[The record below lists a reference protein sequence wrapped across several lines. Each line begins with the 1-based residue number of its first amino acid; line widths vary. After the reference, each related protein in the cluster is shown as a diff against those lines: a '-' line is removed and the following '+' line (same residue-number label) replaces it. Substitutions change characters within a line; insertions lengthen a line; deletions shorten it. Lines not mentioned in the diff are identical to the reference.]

1 MHFGSRRHVSRAA
14 TSLFALRTAALALGL
29 TALALPSTASAESKC
44 GAPGAGTCL
53 NSDTFWPS
61 SGPSKFVGISGTQT
75 VNESELA
82 IGVVTSFQSRPVV
95 LTTASPG
102 PSGAGTDSYAVDNQF
117 TANFLWQYGITKRL
131 AFDLALPITLGQT
144 GDGLSALTGGKD
156 IKFTAMRD
164 LRYGLAFA
172 IVPRERVDSETSRAN
187 KGPGHNYAVTARFGM
202 TAPIGD
208 KTELAGERTAVFMPQ
223 IAADYRR
230 GPVFLG
236 AELGA
241 RIRPT
246 TEVLGARIGT
256 QLSGGLGVGIDLL
269 PRELLSAQLEARA
282 LYNVPEQA
290 DVVLSGGN
298 VVSTPNGKYLFPA
311 EWMLSAR
318 TAPLPSGDLAI
329 TFGGGGGLTADTV
342 TVPRFRFVLGLV
354 YSPEGRDSDGDGILD
369 RVDACPRIPARGE
382 RRDGCDH
389 GDPEAQPQPKR
400 DPQSL

>member
-1 MHFGSRRHVSRAA
+1 MHFGSRRLVSRA
-14 TSLFALRTAALALGL
+14 SLFALRTAALLLGL
-29 TALALPSTASAESKC
+29 TALALPSTASAQSKC

-61 SGPSKFVGISGTQT
+61 PGPSKFVGISGTQT

-95 LTTASPG
+95 LSTASPG
-102 PSGAGTDSYAVDNQF
+102 PSGPGTDSYAVDNQF

-144 GDGLSALTGGKD
+144 GDGLSALTAGKD
-156 IKFTAMRD
+156 LKFTAMRD

-172 IVPRERVDSETSRAN
+172 IVPRERVDSETSLAK
-187 KGPGHNYAVTARFGM
+187 KGPGHNYAVTARLGM
-202 TAPIGD
+202 SAPIGD

-230 GPVFLG
+230 GPIFLG

-256 QLSGGLGVGIDLL
+256 QLSGGLGVGVSIL

-282 LYNVPEQA
+282 LYNFPEQA
-290 DVVLSGGN
+290 DVVLSGGS
-298 VVSTPNGKYLFPA
+298 VVSTPNGKHLFPA

-369 RVDACPRIPARGE
+369 RVDACPNVPARGE
-382 RRDGCDH
+382 PRDGCDH
-389 GDPEAQPQPKR
+389 GDPEPKR
-400 DPQSL
+400 DPQSP